1 MPQSFFT
8 NTIESDFIKQLL
20 NTTPIPTIDVV
31 VKGRKIY
38 GGFLYI
44 YEGQLIK
51 CTEDGFIGDGAK
63 YEYIYSSDKN
73 LITYNTFTSTV
84 SYYDQQTHKH
94 LGDYLR
100 YYRDTTGVN
109 LMPFYNCYNY
119 DNFVDFYLTKEGYVE
134 ETPVDYKVLSVPV
147 KMNATYTIAVDCPT
161 EVLIKPVFHS
171 DFGMIKMSNNEILS
185 DNVLFEDEKSVLSF
199 NNVSFKNPIVI
210 NTSFISKKEN
220 VKESNFYDNERY
232 LYLAVQLPKNNK
244 SSFVVLEGDWTKNYN
259 KVFDANYSSHG
270 APSAEK
276 QNELMYKN
284 LSLLLFST
292 GSTYAFSDRLIEYL
306 LLNAISSQEEIEG
319 NIRYAQRNVNGKNLE
334 GYTSGIWN
342 DNIRAALWYKYKN
355 NLYKKYNEQ
364 NSESLQYN
372 ITKNMIDMIGFVDK
386 DMERTF

>member
-1 MPQSFFT
+1 M
-8 NTIESDFIKQLL
+8 
-20 NTTPIPTIDVV
+20 
-31 VKGRKIY
+31 
-38 GGFLYI
+38 
-44 YEGQLIK
+44 IK

-244 SSFVVLEGDWTKNYN
+244 PSFVVLEGDWTKNYN

-386 DMERTF
+386 DMERTFLVR